1 MTRYAVGIE
10 YNGSAYCGWQRQSH
24 CDAVQNHLE
33 SAISYVADE
42 SVELTCAGRTDAGV
56 HAIEQVAHFD
66 TVAERESRA
75 WIMGSNCRMPR
86 DIRIKW
92 VKAVSDEFHARY
104 SAEARAYRYL
114 VLNAEVPSAIF
125 NQTCGWEFRSLDHEA
140 MNECAQMLLGEHD
153 FSAFRAAGCQ
163 AKSVHRYV
171 QQISV
176 KRQGNMVFID
186 VRANAFLY
194 HMVRNIAG
202 SLLKVGTGENDADW
216 FSAVFESRDRKR
228 AAMTAP
234 AAGLYF
240 LRAFYPETFDIE
252 SQSVSPI
259 LF

>member
-42 SVELTCAGRTDAGV
+42 PVELTCAGRTDAGV

-66 TVAERESRA
+66 STAERETRA
-75 WIMGSNCRMPR
+75 WLMGSNCRMPR

-92 VKAVSDEFHARY
+92 VKAISNEFHARY

-114 VLNAEVPSAIF
+114 VLNADVPSAIF
-125 NQTCGWEFRSLDHEA
+125 GQTCGWEFRPLDHEA
-140 MNECAQMLLGEHD
+140 MNESAQILLGEHD

-163 AKSVHRYV
+163 AKSVHRCV

-176 KRQGNMVFID
+176 NRHGNMVFID

-202 SLLKVGTGENDADW
+202 SLLKVGTGECDADW
-216 FSAVFESRDRKR
+216 FQAVFESQDRKQ
-228 AAMTAP
+228 AAMTA
-234 AAGLYF
+234 AASGLYF
-240 LRAFYPETFDIE
+240 LRAYYPESFDLD
-252 SQSVSPI
+252 SQSLPPI